1 MLGASREADLRVR
14 VAAMQGLLIRLQAL
28 EQEMENLRQER
39 SQVLDQLVRDL
50 GDYLDEQKK
59 F

>member
-14 VAAMQGLLIRLQAL
+14 VAAMQGLLKRMQAL
-28 EQEMENLRQER
+28 EQSMEELRQER
-39 SQVLDQLVRDL
+39 SQVLEQLVRDL
-50 GDYLDEQKK
+50 GTYLAEQNK